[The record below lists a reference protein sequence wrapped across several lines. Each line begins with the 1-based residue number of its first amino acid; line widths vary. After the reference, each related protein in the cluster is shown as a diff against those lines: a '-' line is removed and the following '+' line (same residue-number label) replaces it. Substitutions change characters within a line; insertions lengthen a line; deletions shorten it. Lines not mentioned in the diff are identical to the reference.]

1 MTPVLRVLVGEPLR
15 TPGEALVRP
24 VTAGLEGITPWAR
37 EAERL
42 GGAALGDRLAG
53 VGTLPPGAVLVTPAG
68 ELPFDLLLHLVL
80 LAPGEPLGP
89 DLLLR
94 GTRNAL
100 NQAGEW
106 ELATLVLPLLGVGPG
121 QLDLES
127 AVEVLADALAG
138 VELRTNLL
146 LPLPDEAQAT
156 LVAGILEGALP
167 GLSVLRE
174 PAPSGAGS
182 DGSDPGTSVPPGSA
196 PGGSAPDGW
205 QAEP

>member
-1 MTPVLRVLVGEPLR
+1 MTPVLRVLVGEPLV

-24 VTAGLEGITPWAR
+24 VTAALEGITPWAR

-53 VGTLPPGAVLVTPAG
+53 MGTLPPGAVLVTPAG
-68 ELPFDLLLHLVL
+68 DLPFDLLLHLVL

-106 ELATLVLPLLGVGPG
+106 ELATLVFPLLGVGPG
-121 QLDLES
+121 QLDLET

-138 VELRTNLL
+138 VELRTTLH
-146 LPLPDEAQAT
+146 LPLPDEAQAR
-156 LVAGILEGALP
+156 LVAGVLEGALP
-167 GLSVLRE
+167 DLSVLRGSVSGE
-174 PAPSGAGS
+174 PMPGESVQGGS
-182 DGSDPGTSVPPGSA
+182 LPPGSVL
-196 PGGSAPDGW
+196 PGPIPPGW
-205 QAEP
+205 EAEP